1 VHFEELTICDVRK
14 ETSDCVS
21 IAFAVPQG
29 LESTYL
35 HFTQGQNITL
45 RTAINGTEIRRSYS
59 ICSSPD
65 EHELRIAVKQIPEGL
80 FSTFA
85 NEQLK
90 PGDKLEVLPPSGRFF
105 TPLNSASRKNYLA
118 FAAGSG
124 ITPILSIIKTTLLK
138 EPHSQFTL
146 VYGNRGRNQI
156 LFREALEAIKNKYM
170 DRFRM
175 VHILSRER
183 TDIPLFSG
191 RIDQEKCARLNGS
204 VLELN
209 KVDEVFLCGP
219 EAMIFDLRKYLEA
232 QGIDPKKIHFELFT
246 TPGQTTVATTSG
258 SEAASGL
265 QSKVTVKLDGITF
278 DFDLPYEGA
287 SILDAALAQGADLP
301 YACKGGVCC
310 TCRAKLMGGKVEMDA
325 NYALEPDELE
335 AGYILTCQ
343 AHPRSDKV
351 TVDFDAA

>member
-1 VHFEELTICDVRK
+1 MHFEELTICDVRK
-14 ETSDCVS
+14 ETTDCVS
-21 IAFAVPQG
+21 IAFAIPHE
-29 LESTYL
+29 LASTYL
-35 HFTQGQNITL
+35 QFTQGQNITL
-45 RTAINGTEIRRSYS
+45 RTAINGTEVRRSYS

-65 EHELRIAVKQIPEGL
+65 EQELRIAVKQIPEGL

-105 TPLNSASRKNYLA
+105 TALDPSKPKNYLA

-146 VYGNRGRNQI
+146 VYGNRGRNHI

-170 DRFRM
+170 DRFRII
-175 VHILSRER
+175 HILSRER
-183 TDIPLFSG
+183 TDIPLFYG
-191 RIDQEKCARLNGS
+191 RINEEKCAKLNGS
-204 VLELN
+204 LLELN

-232 QGIDPKKIHFELFT
+232 QGIESKKIHFELFT
-246 TPGQTTVATTSG
+246 TPGQQGTTST
-258 SEAASGL
+258 SVSSAATGL

-301 YACKGGVCC
+301 FACKGGVCC
-310 TCRAKLMGGKVEMDA
+310 TCRAKLMSGEVEMDA
-325 NYALEPDELE
+325 NYALEPDELD

-343 AHPRSDKV
+343 AHPRTDRV
-351 TVDFDAA
+351 MVDFDAP